1 MHCCTVDCAVVSA
14 HEHFASVR
22 LQVDGVFVR
31 QANYRACES
40 TRYAQF
46 LAIFTAQGDR
56 ASSTCNTLES
66 WATVYDK
73 EAKNSTAM
81 VNEDFMLQW

>member
-31 QANYRACES
+31 QVNYRACES

-46 LAIFTAQGDR
+46 LSNIYR
-56 ASSTCNTLES
+56 ARRQSVEH
-66 WATVYDK
+66 
-73 EAKNSTAM
+73 
-81 VNEDFMLQW
+81 LQYARILGHCT